1 MAFLCGGKMTSPS
14 AASAGDSVRWHVYF
28 SGHVQGVGFRAT
40 TCQIAVGYAVT
51 GYVRNLSDG
60 RVELVV
66 EGKKPELD
74 EFLGQIRE
82 QLAHRISAE
91 MLDELAA
98 NGEFEEFGVRS

>member
-1 MAFLCGGKMTSPS
+1 MTSPS

-40 TCQIAVGYAVT
+40 TCQIAVGYEVT

-74 EFLGQIRE
+74 EFLGQIRV
-82 QLAHRISAE
+82 QLAHRISGE

-98 NGEFEEFGVRS
+98 NGEFEQFGVRS